1 MIATCQAAEAGPHVM
16 NQSIRSMPQF
26 CFIFNKL
33 YGFHFT
39 IYQGVSSIEE
49 EEEQASYVRLAS
61 APACCL
67 ICGAD

>member
-33 YGFHFT
+33 YGFPFT

-49 EEEQASYVRLAS
+49 EEEQATSVWRLLQ
-61 APACCL
+61 PA
-67 ICGAD
+67 A